1 MVVSETGHSKSYNPY
16 LERRWVLCFAGLV
29 MLVTTLPY
37 FIGFANQG
45 VDWQFSG
52 FVFGVEDGN
61 SYIAKMLSGANGDWL
76 FRTPYTAYPQNGVVA
91 FLPYILLGKL
101 AAPPGLH
108 VQLVVLFHLFRVGSG
123 ILAILATFDFVSFFL
138 SDIRIRWFALVLAVL
153 GGGLGWIAV
162 LIGRDTWMGSLPLEF
177 YSPETFGF
185 LELYG
190 LPHLSMARATFFW
203 GLLVYLRS
211 TSEGV
216 SSSRRSVARGRTAF
230 HSGLIIG
237 VLWLFTALAQPLTA
251 LILGW
256 VIGLHLLALTAWQLW
271 RRFKS
276 REPAWNTWWNTVRVA
291 IWAGIIPAPFLLY
304 NALAF
309 TLDPFLKVWT
319 MQNRIISP
327 HPIHYLLAYGLLI
340 PFAFI
345 GARSLID
352 QNPWPGW
359 LLTAWTLSVPVLAY
373 APFNLQRRLPE
384 GVWIALVILAVKPFD
399 RSISLVGKA
408 PDKKSTSANLTPAL
422 TLPHFRLRRRL
433 RLLLLMSFPSTL
445 LLIAGGII
453 TARHQVQPVF
463 QPVQEVD
470 AYKFLN
476 SEAKKWDV
484 VLTSY
489 ETGNTLPAWAAV
501 RVVIGHGPE
510 SAGLVEL
517 KEKVLGL
524 YQTDTDDSDRF
535 ELIREFG
542 IRYIFWG
549 PAERA
554 LGEWDPGDAL
564 YLQQVFRVGM
574 FAIYEVKS

>member
-1 MVVSETGHSKSYNPY
+1 MVVSETGHSKSHNPF

-45 VDWQFSG
+45 VDWRFSG

-61 SYIAKMLSGANGDWL
+61 SYIAKMLSGANGGWL
-76 FRTPYTAYPQNGVVA
+76 YRTPYTAYPQNGVVA

-101 AAPPGLH
+101 TAPLGLH
-108 VQLVVLFHLFRVGSG
+108 VQLVVLFHLFRIGSG
-123 ILAILATFDFVSFFL
+123 SLAILATFDFVSFFL
-138 SDIRIRWFALVLAVL
+138 SGIRIRWFALVLAVL
-153 GGGLGWIAV
+153 GGGLGWILV

-203 GLLVYLRS
+203 GLLVYLQS

-216 SSSRRSVARGRTAF
+216 SSSRCSVARGRSVF

-237 VLWLFTALAQPLTA
+237 GLWLFTALAQPLTA
-251 LILGW
+251 LILGL

-304 NALAF
+304 NVLAF
-309 TLDPFLKVWT
+309 TLDPFLKAWT
-319 MQNRIISP
+319 KQNRIISP

-345 GARSLID
+345 GARSLIVR
-352 QNPWPGW
+352 NPWSGW
-359 LLTAWTLSVPVLAY
+359 LLTAWTLSVPVLVY
-373 APFNLQRRLPE
+373 APFNLQRRLPV
-384 GVWIALVILAVKPFD
+384 GVWVALVILAVKPFD
-399 RSISLVGKA
+399 RSVSLAGKV
-408 PDKKSTSANLTPAL
+408 PDKKSTSANLALLL
-422 TLPHFRLRRRL
+422 TLPYARLRRHL
-433 RLLLLMSFPSTL
+433 RLLLLMAFPSTL

-463 QPVQEVD
+463 QTVQEVN

-501 RVVIGHGPE
+501 RVVIGHGQL
-510 SAGLVEL
+510 SAGLSEL
-517 KEKVLGL
+517 QERVLGF

-535 ELIREFG
+535 ELIREFD

-554 LGEWDPGDAL
+554 LGEWDPGEAA
-564 YLQQVFRVGM
+564 YIKQVFHVGEYE
-574 FAIYEVKS
+574 IYEVK